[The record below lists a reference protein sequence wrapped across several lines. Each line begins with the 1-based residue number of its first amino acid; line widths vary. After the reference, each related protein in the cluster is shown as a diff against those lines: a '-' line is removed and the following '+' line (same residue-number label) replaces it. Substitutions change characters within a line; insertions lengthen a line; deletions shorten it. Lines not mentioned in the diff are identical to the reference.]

1 MGQAPR
7 DTIFFSIHQILMLS
21 LLSWGEY
28 WLVPLLRSPESQ
40 RSLTGERYRVQATLP
55 PSHFSEKDP
64 HLATRSLHPSV
75 SLQKHRF
82 HPPAPL
88 HYPSVQERLSVPPP
102 AQRPPPFHAPRP
114 PKPRHTS
121 LRLLFFLPL
130 FSPEELSSLDTN
142 SLLLKLSLSCL
153 DEDFDDEPREGV
165 DFFSIFTLTFFFFLD
180 LSLGEQEGR
189 GCWALGFPASSGPNL
204 SWLSQGLSQSQ
215 PHCPA
220 HAKRTQPGVSA
231 LSAPGELIITESQEG
246 SGATA

>member
-1 MGQAPR
+1 MFRWHRTQGLHFIGENRYQNTGGETGWDGASPKR
-7 DTIFFSIHQILMLS
+7 HN
-21 LLSWGEY
+21 LLLYSSD
-28 WLVPLLRSPESQ
+28 PDAES
-40 RSLTGERYRVQATLP
+40 
-55 PSHFSEKDP
+55 SELGGV
-64 HLATRSLHPSV
+64 LASS
-75 SLQKHRF
+75 S
-82 HPPAPL
+82 
-88 HYPSVQERLSVPPP
+88 SSES
-102 AQRPPPFHAPRP
+102 
-114 PKPRHTS
+114 S